1 MAKNKIFWISLGCD
15 KNRVDSEEMLGLL
28 EAAGFSFTDDEYEAD
43 VIVINTCCF
52 IDDAKTESIETIL
65 EMAALKENGKCK
77 KLVVAGCLSERYKD
91 ELLKEMPEVDTYIGT
106 SDLSIIVDA
115 CKLDE
120 SAGMDTCIDFKEK
133 LNEPSIRMIS
143 TGGYYE
149 FLKIAEGCNKFCS
162 YCIIPHIRGRYRSY
176 PFEKLVAEAEYLANN
191 GVKELIVVA
200 QETSIYGQDLY
211 GKNRFPE
218 LLTRL
223 CEIEGLQWIRVLYC
237 YPEDITDDFLHV
249 MAKETKICKYID
261 MPIQHA
267 SDSILKMMGRR
278 TGREDILNTI
288 KRARDI
294 VPNVVIRT
302 SLISG
307 FPGETE
313 EDHEILKEF
322 VKEVRFDHLGV
333 FTYSQEEG
341 TRAAEFD
348 NQIPEEI
355 KSLRRTEIMSLQ
367 EQISS
372 DILHSRIDKDYVV
385 IIEGKLPEDNV
396 YVGRTYMDAPD
407 VDSYF
412 YVNSDVELMSG
423 DFVLAHASQC
433 SNYDLYGELIRK
445 L

>member
-1 MAKNKIFWISLGCD
+1 MIKNKLFWISLGCD

-43 VIVINTCCF
+43 VIVVNTCCF

-65 EMAALKENGKCK
+65 EMAAMKEEGKCK
-77 KLVVAGCLSERYKD
+77 KLVVAGCLSERYKE
-91 ELLKEMPEVDTYIGT
+91 ELLKEMPEVDAYIGT
-106 SDLSIIVDA
+106 TDLSDIVEA
-115 CKLDE
+115 CRLD
-120 SAGMDTCIDFKEK
+120 SSINSFVDYKEK
-133 LNEPSIRMIS
+133 IKKPDNRLIT

-162 YCIIPHIRGRYRSY
+162 YCIIPHIRGRYKSY
-176 PFEKLVAEAEYLANN
+176 PFDKLVAEAEFLAKS

-200 QETSIYGQDLY
+200 QETSIYGTDLY
-211 GKNRFPE
+211 GENRLSE

-223 CEIEGLQWIRVLYC
+223 CEIDGLEWIRVLYC
-237 YPEDITDDFLHV
+237 YPEDITDEFLEV
-249 MAKETKICKYID
+249 MAKEPKICKYID

-267 SDSILKMMGRR
+267 SDSILKKMGRKTSR
-278 TGREDILNTI
+278 ADIEDTI
-288 KRARDI
+288 ARARKI
-294 VPNVVIRT
+294 VPGVTLRT

-322 VKEVRFDHLGV
+322 VKKVKFDHLGV
-333 FTYSQEEG
+333 FSYSQEEG
-341 TRAAEFD
+341 TRAAEFTG
-348 NQIPEEI
+348 QIPEKI
-355 KSLRRTEIMSLQ
+355 KNFRRDEIMRLQ

-372 DILHSRIDKDYVV
+372 AILQLRIDKDFVV
-385 IIEGKLPEDNV
+385 LIEGKLSEDNV

-407 VDSYF
+407 VDGFF
-412 YVNSDVELMSG
+412 YLNSDMELLSG
-423 DFVLAHASQC
+423 DFVLARAVEC
-433 SNYDLYGELIRK
+433 SDYDLYGELIKK

>member
-1 MAKNKIFWISLGCD
+1 MTKNKLFWVSLGCD

-65 EMAALKENGKCK
+65 EMAAMKEEGKCK

-91 ELLKEMPEVDTYIGT
+91 ELLTEMPEVDAYIGT
-106 SDLSIIVDA
+106 SDLSEIVQA
-115 CKLDE
+115 CKLE
-120 SAGMDTCIDFKEK
+120 EGIDLSIDYKEK
-133 LNEPSIRMIS
+133 IKEADNRLIT

-162 YCIIPHIRGRYRSY
+162 YCIIPHIRGRYQSY
-176 PFEKLVAEAEYLANN
+176 PFEKLVAEAEYLADK

-200 QETSIYGQDLY
+200 QETSIYGRDLY
-211 GKNRFPE
+211 GKDRLPE

-223 CEIEGLQWIRVLYC
+223 CQIEGLEWIRVLYC
-237 YPEDITDDFLHV
+237 YPEDITDEFLQV
-249 MAKETKICKYID
+249 MAKEPKICKYID

-267 SDSILKMMGRR
+267 SDSILKKMGRR
-278 TGREDILNTI
+278 TSRADIEDTI
-288 KRARDI
+288 VRARAI
-294 VPNVVIRT
+294 VPGVTLRT

-307 FPGETE
+307 FPQETE

-322 VKEVRFDHLGV
+322 VKKAQFDHLGV
-333 FTYSQEEG
+333 FAYSQEEG
-341 TRAAEFD
+341 TRAAEFEG
-348 NQIPEEI
+348 QIPEDI
-355 KSLRRTEIMSLQ
+355 KNSRRDEIMSLQ

-372 DILHSRIDKDYVV
+372 VILQSRIGKDYVV
-385 IIEGKLPEDNV
+385 IIEGQLPDDNV

-412 YVNSDVELMSG
+412 YLNSDMELMSG
-423 DFVLAHASQC
+423 DFVLAHAAEC
-433 SNYDLYGELIRK
+433 SNYDLYGDLIKK